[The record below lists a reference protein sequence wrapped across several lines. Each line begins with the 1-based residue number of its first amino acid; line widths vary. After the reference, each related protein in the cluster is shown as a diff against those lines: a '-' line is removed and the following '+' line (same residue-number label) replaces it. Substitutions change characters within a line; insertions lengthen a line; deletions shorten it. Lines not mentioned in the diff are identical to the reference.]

1 MRASHDLFGG
11 VGFPM
16 RLSKVVEC
24 QEEMPV
30 SAAATG
36 PERGS
41 ALVLRQVVVNR
52 VGIALKIG
60 SLAKAVGRGTAGR

>member
-1 MRASHDLFGG
+1 M
-11 VGFPM
+11 
-16 RLSKVVEC
+16 
-24 QEEMPV
+24 
-30 SAAATG
+30 G

-60 SLAKAVGRGTAGR
+60 LLAKAIGRRTVACRVGWYFWWYVFRRRTADAFW